1 MDWRTRLSP
10 QGKLKAKIP
19 KVINNTDK
27 PPSGHHAHRCSFQPD
42 RRDPYLRLNT
52 VTVFVRDQERSLRF
66 YLDQLGFSLAY
77 DFRLPSGNR
86 WLAVSPPDGTAMILL
101 VAPSPCVE
109 ECRLIGRATQISF
122 LTENI
127 SAKFEEWRERGV
139 YFHGLPQ
146 SQPDGGVSATF
157 EDVDGNSFTLLCFDE
172 MTREIESQ
180 RRAHVERQEWEH
192 RQTLELEMA
201 RQTQARLFP
210 QMPPAL
216 KSLDCRGAC
225 FQARAVGGDYF
236 DFLDLGRKHLGLVI
250 GDVSGKG
257 TAAALLMAN
266 LQAHLRN
273 LRGTYWN
280 RPYTPFAMGQP
291 ARFLQTV
298 NRLLFENTG
307 GNAYSTLFFGEF
319 DDGTRTLRYANC
331 GHPAAFLLQ
340 SDGQLERLESTCTV
354 LGLFNGWDCG
364 VRERQLFPGD
374 TLALYTDGVIES
386 FNDAGE
392 EFGEKRLV
400 EALRQ
405 YHELPTQALLAS
417 LADEV
422 RQFSPQEQTDD
433 ITLIV
438 AKCR

>member
-1 MDWRTRLSP
+1 MINRS
-10 QGKLKAKIP
+10 GKPL
-19 KVINNTDK
+19 
-27 PPSGHHAHRCSFQPD
+27 SGHQAHRCSFQPD

-66 YLDQLGFSLAY
+66 YLDKLGFSLAY
-77 DFRLPSGNR
+77 DFRLPPGDR
-86 WLAVSPPDGTAMILL
+86 WLAVSPPDGTGMISL
-101 VAPSPCVE
+101 VAPSPGAE
-109 ECRLIGRATQISF
+109 EFRLIGRATQISF
-122 LTENI
+122 LTEDI

-139 YFHGLPQ
+139 CFHGLPQ
-146 SQPDGGVSATF
+146 SQPGGSLSATF
-157 EDVDGNSFTLLCFDE
+157 EDVDGNSFTLLCIDE

-180 RRAHVERQEWEH
+180 RRAHVERQE
-192 RQTLELEMA
+192 LERRAAVELDVA

-210 QMPPAL
+210 QTPPAL
-216 KSLDCRGAC
+216 KSLDCQGAC

-236 DFLDLGRKHLGLVI
+236 DFLDLGREHVGLVI

-257 TAAALLMAN
+257 TPAALLMAN

-273 LRGTYWN
+273 LRPAYWN
-280 RPYTPFAMGQP
+280 RPYAPLALEQP

-298 NRLLFENTG
+298 NRLLHENTG

-319 DDGTRTLRYANC
+319 DDSTRRLRYSNC
-331 GHPAAFLLQ
+331 GHPPALLLR
-340 SDGQLERLESTCTV
+340 SDGQLERLDSTCTV
-354 LGLFNGWDCG
+354 LGLFDGWDCG
-364 VRERQLFPGD
+364 VGERQLFPGD

-392 EFGEKRLV
+392 EFGEQRLV
-400 EALRQ
+400 DALRR
-405 YHELPTQALLAS
+405 YRELPTPALLAS
-417 LADEV
+417 VADQV
-422 RQFSPQEQTDD
+422 RQFGPHEQTDD

>member
-1 MDWRTRLSP
+1 MVTS
-10 QGKLKAKIP
+10 K
-19 KVINNTDK
+19 DK
-27 PPSGHHAHRCSFQPD
+27 PTYGHHAHRCSFQPD

-86 WLAVSPPDGTAMILL
+86 WLAVSPPDGTAMISL
-101 VAPSPCVE
+101 VAPSPCAD
-109 ECRLIGRATQISF
+109 ECKLMGRDTQISF

-139 YFHGLPQ
+139 CFHGLPQ
-146 SQPDGGVSATF
+146 SQPEGGASATF
-157 EDVDGNSFTLLCFDE
+157 EDVDGNSFTLLCIDE

-180 RRAHVERQEWEH
+180 RRAHVERQELE
-192 RQTLELEMA
+192 RRTTLELEVA

-210 QMPPAL
+210 QMPPPL
-216 KSLDCRGAC
+216 KSLDCQGAC

-236 DFLDLGRKHLGLVI
+236 DFLDFGREHVGLVI

-273 LRGTYWN
+273 LRPTYWS
-280 RPYTPFAMGQP
+280 RPYTPFAVGQP
-291 ARFLQTV
+291 TRFLRTV

-319 DDGTRTLRYANC
+319 DDTTRRLRYANC
-331 GHPAAFLLQ
+331 GHPSALLLQ
-340 SDGQLERLESTCTV
+340 SDGRLERLASTSTV
-354 LGLFNGWDCG
+354 LGLFDGWDCG
-364 VRERQLFPGD
+364 VGECQLFPGD
-374 TLALYTDGVIES
+374 TLALYTDGVTES

-392 EFGEKRLV
+392 EFGEQRLV

-405 YHELPTQALLAS
+405 FRELPTPALLAS
-417 LADEV
+417 VADEV

-438 AKCR
+438 AKCK